1 MAYAFLKDDWKDEGP
16 LEGFGTPAGQN
27 AQRKQVKPKKQKDFW
42 TDQISTGLGIAG
54 GIGGGIL
61 GTFAAPVA
69 GTAAGAVAGSAG
81 GSALGE
87 FLENAITGER
97 DKSKNVVQE
106 GVLGGVFA
114 LPPLKAAKVGMSLA
128 KGGGRAGAEQALIGG
143 AKQQATRGLT
153 ERTGQNLIGD
163 AWGIRSG
170 VKLFGKPVTPQK
182 ANELQK
188 FVTGTVGVPKTANA
202 DQVFERVVNLQ
213 NDTGTAIK
221 SAIKSSTL
229 DPKNI
234 DGLTSTLS
242 GKFSKVIGANAADNP
257 IALDILTQVKTAKSP
272 SELWDVRRRIDDTL
286 INFGRNPQAG
296 APGTEQLARI
306 ARTEINNT
314 LNKSAPGI
322 AGLNKTYSRASDV
335 AELVAGASKT
345 PMGIKL
351 PGFLGS
357 VGGRTIQSGRAAL
370 GQGLDSIRGGA
381 SEGLNITK
389 GAPTV
394 NKQLG
399 LTIPRLG
406 ARQAI
411 GQNLFGNP
419 GSKAPSL
426 DEALMQQQGEFDP
439 NAVDPNAYD
448 PNAEAEV
455 PAEQSPYTRENMMA
469 DIQRDPENADKY
481 IEYFASLDEIFNPVT
496 KEPKALSTAAAKD
509 ISNAQTGLDAVSLIE
524 QQLGNDPGLQQ
535 RGGISGAFNP
545 LGLVSGALGTGEY
558 ENARGQARDVIA
570 RIRTGAALTND
581 EAKAF
586 DRFLPQPGDSSST
599 VKQKLAFLRNQFQT
613 VADRSNTGAT
623 LESAVMGAS
632 PQGQY

>member
-1 MAYAFLKDDWKDEGP
+1 MYSFLKDDWQDEGE
-16 LEGFGTPAGQN
+16 LQFGTPASQN

-61 GTFAAPVA
+61 GTLAAPVA

-87 FLENAITGER
+87 FIENAITGEK

-114 LPPLKAAKVGMSLA
+114 LPPLKAARAGMALA
-128 KGGGRAGAEQALIGG
+128 KGAGKEGVSQALIGG
-143 AKQQATRGLT
+143 AKQQATRGLA
-153 ERTGQNLIGD
+153 ERTGNNLLGD
-163 AWGIRSG
+163 AWGIQAG
-170 VKLFGKPVTPQK
+170 TKLFGKPVTPQK
-182 ANELQK
+182 ANNLQK

-202 DQVFERVVNLQ
+202 DQVFERVVNVQ
-213 NDTGTAIK
+213 NDTGAAIK

-234 DGLTSTLS
+234 DTLTSSLS

-257 IALDILTQVKTAKSP
+257 IALDILTQIKTAKSP

-322 AGLNKTYSRASDV
+322 AALNKTYSQASDV
-335 AELVAGASKT
+335 AELVAGASRT
-345 PMGIKL
+345 PKGLKL

-370 GQGLDSIRGGA
+370 GQGIGSIRGGA
-381 SEGLNITK
+381 GDGLSIAGN
-389 GAPTV
+389 GSV

-399 LTIPRLG
+399 LTVPRLG

-439 NAVDPNAYD
+439 NAVDPNAYGSSV
-448 PNAEAEV
+448 EAEV
-455 PAEQSPYTRENMMA
+455 PTEQSPYSRENLMA

-481 IEYFASLDEIFNPVT
+481 IQYYASLDEIFNPPQVAQ
-496 KEPKALSTAAAKD
+496 KPLSTAAAKD
-509 ISNAQTGLDAVSLIE
+509 ISNAQTGLDAVDLIE
-524 QQLGNDPGLQQ
+524 QQLGNDPGIQQ

-545 LGLVSGALGTGEY
+545 FGLVSGALGTGEY

-586 DRFLPQPGDSSST
+586 DKFLPQPGDSAAT
-599 VKQKLAFLRNQFQT
+599 VQQKLSFLRNQFQT

-623 LESAVMGAS
+623 LESAVMGAQS
-632 PQGQY
+632 PYGSY